1 MKAKIYSLLAVLLT
15 IVSLTG
21 CDDWSPSTQ
30 FAKNTG
36 GVTFEGFDVE
46 VASQPTEASNA
57 SRAGEEID
65 VNDFI
70 VTIYD
75 RTTGKVANLAS
86 YDSEGNVRPASWK
99 FSAMPEVMTLRVGS
113 YKVVVKSHEPEA
125 AAWEAPYYEGS
136 KEFTI
141 EEGRITSI
149 GTVTAKFAAVK
160 VEVKFSELLMK
171 NMADDCTVTVVAG
184 TGGTLVW
191 SKTES
196 RMGYF
201 DVTSGA
207 TTLVATFEGTVRG
220 SAQRSVQEFSD
231 VTGGKYY
238 IITYKMATGDTTV
251 PDEMGDANPS
261 GVSVSGQIEEQGESG
276 NVNGGDNGSGTGSG
290 RPDEEQWPDDPGTK
304 PDPTPGPGD
313 GDGDGDNEL
322 TADDFFKTDGIPGDS
337 NYPKSALELGLDK
350 ENPSD
355 ANPAVVYIYSK
366 TGIAHLK
373 VKISSDNENFMS
385 SAGSML
391 PLEFDLATC
400 VDGNGNEIEDKEAI
414 FGESLGLPYDVE
426 VKGQGVT
433 RPVTFDVTG
442 LLPLLDAE
450 AFWGKHTFTI
460 SVSDQEDA
468 EKYYTTYLVIRTG
481 DEN

>member
-36 GVTFEGFDVE
+36 GVTFEGFEVE

-160 VEVKFSELLMK
+160 VEVKFSELLTK

-207 TTLVATFEGTVRG
+207 TTLVATFEGTVAK
-220 SAQRSVQEFSD
+220 SPQRSVQEFSD

-238 IITYKMATGDTTV
+238 IITYKMATGDSTV
-251 PDEMGDANPS
+251 PDEVGDANPS
-261 GVSVSGQIEEQGESG
+261 GVSVSGEIEEQGESG
-276 NVNGGDNGSGTGSG
+276 NVNGGDNGSGTGTG
-290 RPDEEQWPDDPGTK
+290 RPDEEQWPDEPGTD
-304 PDPTPGPGD
+304 PDEPGTDPTP
-313 GDGDGDNEL
+313 GDNEL

-373 VKISSDNENFMS
+373 VKISSDSEEFMD
-385 SAGSML
+385 SAGEMV

-400 VDGNGNEIEDKEAI
+400 VDGDGHEIDDKEAI
-414 FGESLGLPYDVE
+414 FGESLGLPYDAE

-442 LLPLLDAE
+442 LLPLLDA
-450 AFWGKHTFTI
+450 FSGKHTFTI
-460 SVSDQEDA
+460 SVSDQEDT
-468 EKYYTTYLVIRTG
+468 EKYYTTYLVIKS
-481 DEN
+481 